1 MRGGAIGNDNG
12 VPSRATRSVC
22 HKREITREF
31 LQGIVDTEKRAIAAN
46 LLCLALIAISAM
58 RMPNAADY
66 SLALIFRVIAVAGTR
81 AGFARMRAALE
92 SGADHERVMPAL
104 GATLLVG
111 GASWAS
117 VLLPVVDHPFI
128 DPGRMFIAGGVMV
141 GVSIVVSL
149 LAPSLRLAAAFCV
162 GFLAVFL
169 WGIAD
174 APSAYA
180 ANAAVGMLGLF
191 ALFVTYGYATVASQ
205 RQAAEAIVRNRALSA
220 ELSAALTRAEFLAY
234 RDPLTGLMNRR
245 AFFQHAH
252 EADSTDAETRHVISI
267 DLDHFKLI
275 NDRFGHA
282 MGDSVLV
289 AVGNALRGVIGE
301 LPRGNHCAVRLG
313 GEEFALIVA
322 IADTRVT
329 MNVAEIVRHAIAL
342 VARAIGEPGLVT
354 TASIGLCA
362 WHPGE
367 DLDHVLSK
375 ADAALYQ
382 AKVGGRDR
390 IVRVR
395 AARR

>member
-1 MRGGAIGNDNG
+1 MAGA
-12 VPSRATRSVC
+12 PA
-22 HKREITREF
+22 EF
-31 LQGIVDTEKRAIAAN
+31 
-46 LLCLALIAISAM
+46 AL
-58 RMPNAADY
+58 
-66 SLALIFRVIAVAGTR
+66 R
-81 AGFARMRAALE
+81 AG
-92 SGADHERVMPAL
+92 L
-104 GATLLVG
+104 G
-111 GASWAS
+111 
-117 VLLPVVDHPFI
+117 
-128 DPGRMFIAGGVMV
+128 MV
-141 GVSIVVSL
+141 
-149 LAPSLRLAAAFCV
+149 
-162 GFLAVFL
+162 
-169 WGIAD
+169 
-174 APSAYA
+174 
-180 ANAAVGMLGLF
+180 GLF
-191 ALFVTYGYATVASQ
+191 AIFLSYGFATTS
-205 RQAAEAIVRNRALSA
+205 RHRIAAEMLVENRAMSEELA
-220 ELSAALTRAEFLAY
+220 EALAQAEFLAY
-234 RDPLTGLMNRR
+234 RDPPTGLMNRR

-252 EADSTDAETRHVISI
+252 EANITDAETRHVISI

-289 AVGNALRGVIGE
+289 AVGNAMRGVIGE

-313 GEEFALIVA
+313 GEEFAMIVA

-329 MNVAEIVRHAIAL
+329 MNVAEMVRHAIAL